1 MGKTNKYRRMM
12 RAGGLWGLEKWLEET
27 VREEWGCRA
36 LFIRTATLGPEAL
49 LEHSQ
54 NHKAANTEVQFT
66 LFFSFFFPVV
76 LALCVSLSFF
86 HVSHLNLTNSQWK
99 LQGKKRCVSV
109 H

>member
-1 MGKTNKYRRMM
+1 MM

-66 LFFSFFFPVV
+66 LFFSCCSRALGISV
-76 LALCVSLSFF
+76 LLSCII
-86 HVSHLNLTNSQWK
+86 S
-99 LQGKKRCVSV
+99 
-109 H
+109 

>member
-1 MGKTNKYRRMM
+1 MM

-27 VREEWGCRA
+27 VREEWGCRV

-66 LFFSFFFPVV
+66 LFFLLFLRSVYLCPSFMYHI
-76 LALCVSLSFF
+76 LI
-86 HVSHLNLTNSQWK
+86 
-99 LQGKKRCVSV
+99 
-109 H
+109 

>member
-1 MGKTNKYRRMM
+1 MM

-54 NHKAANTEVQFT
+54 NHKAANTEVQLT
-66 LFFSFFFPVV
+66 LFPCCSCTLSISV
-76 LALCVSLSFF
+76 LLSCIT
-86 HVSHLNLTNSQWK
+86 S
-99 LQGKKRCVSV
+99 
-109 H
+109 

>member
-1 MGKTNKYRRMM
+1 MM
-12 RAGGLWGLEKWLEET
+12 RAGGLWGLEKWLKET

-66 LFFSFFFPVV
+66 LFFPVV
-76 LALCVSLSFF
+76 LALWVSLSFF
-86 HVSHLNLTNSQWK
+86 HVSYLNLTNSQWK
-99 LQGKKRCVSV
+99 LQGKMRCVSV